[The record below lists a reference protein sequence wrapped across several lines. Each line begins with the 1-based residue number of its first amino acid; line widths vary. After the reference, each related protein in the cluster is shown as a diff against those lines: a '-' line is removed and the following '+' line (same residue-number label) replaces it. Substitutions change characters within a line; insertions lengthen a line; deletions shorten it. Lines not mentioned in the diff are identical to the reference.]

1 MKISENEKVMID
13 SFDINKELKTV
24 EMHLRNI
31 HKNDKRIK
39 IWEGYHATIIKKGA
53 SLEEIA
59 FSLHELA
66 GRIEHDT
73 CEERNKLKWEIRDG
87 KIVSK

>member
-1 MKISENEKVMID
+1 MDATLDWIRANRGMNDNFETI
-13 SFDINKELKTV
+13 FDFS
-24 EMHLRNI
+24 
-31 HKNDKRIK
+31 NDRH
-39 IWEGYHATIIKKGA
+39 HATIIKKGA

-66 GRIEHDT
+66 DRIEHYT